1 MKETTSANIGGRV
14 FTLDKDAFERLCSYL
29 SEVRSRITDPTGETM
44 ADIESAIADI
54 FSQALSSTMMV
65 VTIQMVEVAI
75 ARMGNPDDF
84 GPART
89 APTPPK
95 AAPQSQLRRSRTERV
110 IAGVCGGIAQYFKF
124 DPSLV
129 RLVMFLLFLFGGLS
143 LWVYIILWLII
154 PDEE

>member
-65 VTIQMVEVAI
+65 VTIQMVEIAI

-84 GPART
+84 GPSRT
-89 APTPPK
+89 TTTVTPKSTP
-95 AAPQSQLRRSRTERV
+95 QLRRSRTERV

-143 LWVYIILWLII
+143 LWVYVILWLVI
-154 PDEE
+154 PEQE